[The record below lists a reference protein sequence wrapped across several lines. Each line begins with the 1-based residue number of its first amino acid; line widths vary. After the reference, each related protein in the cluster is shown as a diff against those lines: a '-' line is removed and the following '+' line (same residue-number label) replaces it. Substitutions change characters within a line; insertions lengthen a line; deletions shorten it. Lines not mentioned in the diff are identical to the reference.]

1 MNESDT
7 RPSTQNRLTGFDQDG
22 AANPDGAHDTLLSE
36 QIHSAANF
44 VSKSTGAELADLP
57 ALRPAIVAAVRRLY
71 DGLHEVTP
79 NAAHNAWMAPYRS
92 FKPPE

>member
-1 MNESDT
+1 MNL
-7 RPSTQNRLTGFDQDG
+7 TQDQALKIVSLDSIRMELRI
-22 AANPDGAHDTLLSE
+22 PDGAHDTLLSE